1 MAASSTV
8 APLSCAVVAQKGG
21 VGKTTTLLGIAG
33 AAWER
38 GLRTLV
44 VDLDPQANATAAL
57 DPASTAYTT
66 NDVLADARPG
76 VAADAIVASGW
87 GQGVD
92 VLPAERVLEHRA
104 VPEGRDSSLR
114 LRIALEGVIERYD
127 VVLVDCPP
135 SLGELTR
142 NALSAVRLALVV
154 TEPSF
159 FALPGAAAALEAI
172 EVVHGSN
179 NLVLR
184 AAGVLVNRARPQTSE
199 HAYRLAELAEHYP
212 SLLLPVTVPDRTA
225 IQQAQGA
232 CVPVQAWRSTG
243 AREAADAYDDLLD
256 LLLLEAARGV
266 EGLGHLSSSLTTTS
280 LTSTGTDPS

>member
-1 MAASSTV
+1 MAASRTG
-8 APLSCAVVAQKGG
+8 APLTCAVVAQKGG
-21 VGKTTTLLGIAG
+21 VGKTTTLLGLAG

-38 GLRTLV
+38 GLRVLV

-57 DPASTAYTT
+57 DPASTAYST

-76 VAADAIVASGW
+76 VAADAIVASSW
-87 GQGVD
+87 GPGVD
-92 VLPAERVLEHRA
+92 VLPSERALEHRA
-104 VPEGRDSSLR
+104 VPEGRDSGLR
-114 LRIALEGVIERYD
+114 LRIALEGVVDRYD

-142 NALSAVRLALVV
+142 NALAAVRLALVV

-172 EVVHGSN
+172 EVVRGSN

-184 AAGVLVNRARPQTSE
+184 AAGVVVNRARPQTSE

-212 SLLLPVTVPDRTA
+212 TLLLPVTVPDRTA
-225 IQQAQGA
+225 LQQAQGA

-243 AREAADAYDDLLD
+243 AREAADAFDDLLD
-256 LLLLEAARGV
+256 LLLAEAGRGV
-266 EGLGHLSSSLTTTS
+266 AELGHLPTT